1 MRRGRRQSGRWF
13 QHTAARRRLPSGEI
27 LVRPLLPVST
37 HSRPKAAAA
46 APSKIPTH
54 QKVSTHSRPKAAAQ
68 SFDLPG
74 HATLGFNT
82 QPPEGGCVAGQVNTC
97 QRVGFNT
104 QPPEGGCSAFV
115 NSKLKSSGFNTQ
127 PPEGGCGG
135 PGRARQ
141 HTDVSTHSRPKAAAL
156 REGAIEEAAESF
168 NTQPPEGG
176 CVEKDLLGNDALESF
191 NTQPPEGGC
200 PLAWHAPG
208 G

>member
-82 QPPEGGCVAGQVNTC
+82 QPPEGGCTHPAAFATPGNRFNTQPPEGGCVAGQVNTC

-104 QPPEGGCSAFV
+104 QPPEGGCEHVQCQIPVNVAF
-115 NSKLKSSGFNTQ
+115 
-127 PPEGGCGG
+127 
-135 PGRARQ
+135 Q
-141 HTDVSTHSRPKAAAL
+141 HTAARRRLHLIDQYGLPVFTVSTHSRPEAAA
-156 REGAIEEAAESF
+156 R
-168 NTQPPEGG
+168 
-176 CVEKDLLGNDALESF
+176 
-191 NTQPPEGGC
+191 
-200 PLAWHAPG
+200 
-208 G
+208 